1 MKNENIFINVFTK
14 NLNHI
19 NTKIVKKM
27 LCYLK
32 KSMDYAKIY
41 SNNKKNISIEDYS
54 NSNWAKDKKSLKS
67 ISSFIFI
74 LNKSFIN

>member
-1 MKNENIFINVFTK
+1 M
-14 NLNHI
+14 
-19 NTKIVKKM
+19 
-27 LCYLK
+27 
-32 KSMDYAKIY
+32 IY
-41 SNNKKNISIEDYS
+41 GDNKENISIEDYS